1 MCRGGKHKPGWGWR
15 GRAGL
20 YRNGGGGAA
29 YYIKGGVDNSKCSA
43 GNGGGSRC
51 FSSSFPSSS
60 QLPFQHL
67 EENDY
72 CCHAATATYRQFHA
86 LRCGHQEGGRE
97 MKALKVR
104 AAPSKHSLITSC
116 YLEPCKDL
124 YRNTTTA
131 NMAARHTKTTNQ
143 SRIQSRT
150 PESSPLANSPIT
162 DQQKPSLRVQRLFS
176 LPCFAA
182 EPLSH
187 HQPWES
193 GAPQNC
199 LTPLL
204 EPTKPLYISPA
215 PLLTPRQLC

>member
-1 MCRGGKHKPGWGWR
+1 MCRNISLGGDGGGGRGW
-15 GRAGL
+15 AGL
-20 YRNGGGGAA
+20 HRNGGGGAA
-29 YYIKGGVDNSKCSA
+29 YYIKGGLDNSKCSV

-60 QLPFQHL
+60 PLPFQHL

-72 CCHAATATYRQFHA
+72 CGHAATATYRRFHT
-86 LRCGHQEGGRE
+86 LRCGHQEEGRKI
-97 MKALKVR
+97 KALSPCCAKQTQG
-104 AAPSKHSLITSC
+104 LISSR

-131 NMAARHTKTTNQ
+131 NGAARHTKA
-143 SRIQSRT
+143 RLLIKAGVQSRT
-150 PESSPLANSPIT
+150 PESFPLAKSPIT

-176 LPCFAA
+176 LPCFAP
-182 EPLSH
+182 EPLAQ

-204 EPTKPLYISPA
+204 
-215 PLLTPRQLC
+215 